1 MVPGFRHV
9 EKTDLQFEFNS
20 VTLRCL
26 TWYNKIH
33 RPPVADSGRY
43 MPCTMADQ
51 THKGPVP
58 VIACKSNAIEFLNN
72 LLMRL
77 AQSDLEPRN
86 VSNQTL
92 LTPHPYCPRV
102 ASFANRD
109 LRQFKENGPKNA
121 TLRTR
126 PKLLWESE
134 GQGDCP
140 NSYDDNLSLFAL
152 AYEKHGRIDHAFA
165 IAGVAELPKENWFDP
180 QLSIESV
187 AAAPSTTVVDVNLTG
202 VLYFTRI
209 AAVYLR
215 QGNDDG
221 SQDKS
226 ICILGSVASFKEQ
239 TGLFIYS
246 PAKHGVLGLVRS
258 TRKYL
263 SHTHR
268 IRINVVCPS
277 MTKTRMSVETL
288 RVWAE
293 QGVPGNEPQEVA
305 DYVLTLASV
314 PRSPYVG
321 EMTGLA
327 VFVEGGKGWEIE
339 KDLDKCDASW
349 IGEEMSRNA
358 VKIEQALEYGLA
370 WVDPK

>member
-1 MVPGFRHV
+1 
-9 EKTDLQFEFNS
+9 
-20 VTLRCL
+20 
-26 TWYNKIH
+26 
-33 RPPVADSGRY
+33 
-43 MPCTMADQ
+43 
-51 THKGPVP
+51 
-58 VIACKSNAIEFLNN
+58 
-72 LLMRL
+72 MRL

-92 LTPHPYCPRV
+92 LTPRPYCPRV
-102 ASFANRD
+102 ASSANRD

>member
-1 MVPGFRHV
+1 MPRFESVPSSFVSLNDKVIVLTGGANGIGECVVRSLYAAGAHIVFGDIDEPGCQSLV
-9 EKTDLQFEFNS
+9 ESLKKEVSSTSSICYQRTD
-20 VTLRCL
+20 VR
-26 TWYNKIH
+26 
-33 RPPVADSGRY
+33 
-43 MPCTMADQ
+43 
-51 THKGPVP
+51 
-58 VIACKSNAIEFLNN
+58 
-72 LLMRL
+72 
-77 AQSDLEPRN
+77 
-86 VSNQTL
+86 
-92 LTPHPYCPRV
+92 
-102 ASFANRD
+102 
-109 LRQFKENGPKNA
+109 
-121 TLRTR
+121 
-126 PKLLWESE
+126 
-134 GQGDCP
+134 
-140 NSYDDNLSLFAL
+140 SYDDNLSLFAL

-187 AAAPSTTVVDVNLTG
+187 AAAPSMTVVDVNLTG